1 MFDTIFFS
9 NNIIFFDDWDGSLI
23 TSPICSSYFSL
34 LCSFRA
40 WLRCKQD
47 LDLVWHSLFWVF
59 RTSKNKLIF
68 YISVRFSTI
77 NGIDFFSLG
86 PILQESRPSSLF
98 AFFFIRIRFCVGI
111 PLVFLSQFKTCVFK
125 TNKKSSLWFY
135 FETAKKIPRGRVPTS
150 TNTIYKIKTPFIDH
164 SFWFM

>member
-1 MFDTIFFS
+1 MIEMGVWSRLQFVQVIFHFYVHLGLDFD
-9 NNIIFFDDWDGSLI
+9 
-23 TSPICSSYFSL
+23 
-34 LCSFRA
+34 
-40 WLRCKQD
+40 
-47 LDLVWHSLFWVF
+47 V
-59 RTSKNKLIF
+59 SKIQIQFGIHCFGCLEHQNKLIF
-68 YISVRFSTI
+68 YISVRISTI